1 MEWQAVSPPRC
12 NGLPSPSVPHVR
24 RPGCLFRLPV
34 PYLWPEAYIRQA
46 PSWQHVM
53 GTSSWHEQLTQRSAA
68 WQVHVWCVWQ
78 HVAVVPWYVM
88 EVNALHGARPLSSER
103 PHAAAKTLQTEHDTV
118 AYRSSAPYHNDVQN
132 ASCIPVRRG
141 SGAGKNPGENPKVI
155 TQRKHLVFARNMA
168 PVTVAPVRSTAAMN
182 ASDERPVV

>member
-1 MEWQAVSPPRC
+1 
-12 NGLPSPSVPHVR
+12 
-24 RPGCLFRLPV
+24 
-34 PYLWPEAYIRQA
+34 
-46 PSWQHVM
+46 M
-53 GTSSWHEQLTQRSAA
+53 GTPLWHEQLTQRSAA

-88 EVNALHGARPLSSER
+88 EVYALHGARSLSFER
-103 PHAAAKTLQTEHDTV
+103 PHAAAKTLQTRLATV
-118 AYRSSAPYHNDVQN
+118 AYRSSVPCRNDVQN
-132 ASCIPVRRG
+132 ASHVPVHRG
-141 SGAGKNPGENPKVI
+141 SGAGKNPGKNPSLLQVGTKNPGKNPGLLQVGTKNPRENPKAN